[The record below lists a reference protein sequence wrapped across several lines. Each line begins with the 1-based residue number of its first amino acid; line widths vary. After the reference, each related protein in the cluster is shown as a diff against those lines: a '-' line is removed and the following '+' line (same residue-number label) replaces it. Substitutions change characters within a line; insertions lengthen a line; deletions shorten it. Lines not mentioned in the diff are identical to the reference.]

1 MTFLAALLA
10 ATIELHADP
19 PHTTASFAVKH
30 MVVTTV
36 RGQFGKTESTLLWD
50 KQDPTKSSVDF
61 KIDVSTIDTREAKR
75 DGHLKSPD
83 FFDSARCPEMT
94 FKSTKIEPAGGDK
107 FKVSG
112 DLTMHCVTK
121 PVTLDVIFNS
131 NGMKSPWGTTV
142 YAATANGKLNRSDWG
157 LIWNKAL
164 ESGGMLVSDDVDL
177 EVDVEYVQKPAEAK
191 NEAKK

>member
-83 FFDSARCPEMT
+83 FFDAARCPEMT
-94 FKSTKIEPAGGDK
+94 FKSSKIEPAGGDK

-112 DLTMHCVTK
+112 DLTMHFGTK
-121 PVTLDVIFNS
+121 PGTLGVIFNS
-131 NGMKSPWGTTV
+131 NRIKSPLGTTLHS
-142 YAATANGKLNRSDWG
+142 ATADRD
-157 LIWNKAL
+157 
-164 ESGGMLVSDDVDL
+164 
-177 EVDVEYVQKPAEAK
+177 P
-191 NEAKK
+191 

>member
-94 FKSTKIEPAGGDK
+94 FKSTKIEPAGRDK

-112 DLTMHCVTK
+112 DLTMHCVTN

-131 NGMKSPWGTTV
+131 TPAQTPSRTTA
-142 YAATANGKLNRSDWG
+142 YSATPHRKL
-157 LIWNKAL
+157 K
-164 ESGGMLVSDDVDL
+164 
-177 EVDVEYVQKPAEAK
+177 
-191 NEAKK
+191 